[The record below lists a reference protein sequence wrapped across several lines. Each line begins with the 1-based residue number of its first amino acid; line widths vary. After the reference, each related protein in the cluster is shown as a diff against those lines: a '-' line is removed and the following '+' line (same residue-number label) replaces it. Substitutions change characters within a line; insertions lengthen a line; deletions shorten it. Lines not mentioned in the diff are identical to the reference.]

1 MDDSIFYDENDTR
14 STATYLR
21 VYICK
26 TQYARALQE
35 KAVASSF
42 RGTPK
47 YRDGVCSR
55 INIRK
60 CPLFAQKTGE
70 RERGREGELLI
81 IRDAAGGI
89 IC

>member
-1 MDDSIFYDENDTR
+1 MDDSIFYDEDDAR
-14 STATYLR
+14 RRTATYLR

-60 CPLFAQKTGE
+60 CPLFAQETRE
-70 RERGREGELLI
+70 REREGELLI